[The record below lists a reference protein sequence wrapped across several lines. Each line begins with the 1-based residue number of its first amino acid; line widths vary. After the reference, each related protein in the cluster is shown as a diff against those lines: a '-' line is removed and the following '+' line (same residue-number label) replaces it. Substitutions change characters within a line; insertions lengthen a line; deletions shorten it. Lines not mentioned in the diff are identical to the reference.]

1 MKGRHIINFL
11 LGTGFAWLALF
22 ATGVKA
28 ASNDLNLPELGGTS
42 PATTSLSFEHDLGQ
56 RFLRAVRAQ
65 TPGYQDPLV
74 IDYLEHLTFGLAEHS
89 DLQDRRLYITL
100 IKNPTI
106 NAFAAPCGVLGINH
120 GLFLHAETKH
130 EFSAI
135 LAHELAH
142 LSQRHFA
149 RGIEA
154 SKKAGVISIA
164 GLLAGVIL
172 AATAGSEAGMAAIT
186 TSRGLAS
193 TQQLSYSRTRES
205 EADRIGISTMT
216 RANLDPRAMAYMFE
230 RLDRLNRGSGEQ
242 LPEFLRTHP
251 VTRSRISDTYNQTE
265 SLAKKKWDP
274 DFDYQLIRARVMV
287 RDADPIQNTIT
298 RFKNYS
304 SVLQGDA
311 LSANQYGLALAYTK
325 AKRFAEAKT
334 ILDQLLKQYPNHIA
348 LELAQIERLAD
359 DAQLREALA
368 TARRVLAINPNNYP
382 ISVIYARLLDQS
394 ERPDLATDV
403 LNQLILTRVN
413 DDQIWYQLAES
424 LGLSNDIPG
433 VHQARAEYF
442 LLNGDLEGAAKQLSY
457 ALPLVRQNFQL
468 SARIKQ
474 RIDEIWVM
482 QNNSSQ

>member
-1 MKGRHIINFL
+1 MTSRDLINFL
-11 LGTGFAWLALF
+11 LRAGCAGLVLF
-22 ATGVKA
+22 AMTA
-28 ASNDLNLPELGGTS
+28 QSANNDLNLPELGGSS
-42 PATTSLSFEHDLGQ
+42 PATTSLAFEHDLGQ

-74 IDYLEHLTFGLAEHS
+74 IDYLEHLIFALAEHS
-89 DLQDRRLYITL
+89 DLEDRRLYITL
-100 IKNPTI
+100 IDNASI
-106 NAFAAPCGVLGINH
+106 NAFAAPGGVLGINH
-120 GLFLHAETKH
+120 GLFLHAETQH

-172 AATAGSEAGMAAIT
+172 AATAGSEAGIAAVT
-186 TSRGLAS
+186 TSRGIAS

-242 LPEFLRTHP
+242 IPEFLRTHP
-251 VTRSRISDTYNQTE
+251 VTRSRISDAYNQTE
-265 SLAKKKWDP
+265 SLAKKKWEP

-287 RDADPIQNTIT
+287 SDADLIQNVIK
-298 RFKNYS
+298 RFEKHAQ
-304 SVLQGDA
+304 VRQGAA
-311 LSANQYGLALAYTK
+311 LSATQYGLALAYTK
-325 AKRFAEAKT
+325 AKRFKEAKRL
-334 ILDQLLKQYPNHIA
+334 LDGLLTQYPNHIA

-359 DAQLREALA
+359 SRQLPEALK

-382 ISVIYARLLDQS
+382 VSVIYARLLDQS
-394 ERPDLATDV
+394 ERPDLASDV
-403 LNQLILTRVN
+403 LNELVLARTQ
-413 DDQIWYQLAES
+413 DDQVWYQLAES
-424 LGLSNDIPG
+424 LGLANDIPG

-442 LLNGDLEGAAKQLSY
+442 LLNGDLDGAAKQLGY

-468 SARIKQ
+468 SAKIKQ
-474 RIDEIWVM
+474 RIDEIWAL
-482 QNNSSQ
+482 QDQSSQ

>member
-1 MKGRHIINFL
+1 MKSRNIITFVL
-11 LGTGFAWLALF
+11 CTGLAGLAVF
-22 ATGVKA
+22 ATNAKT
-28 ASNDLNLPELGGTS
+28 ASNDLNLPELGGSS
-42 PATTSLSFEHDLGQ
+42 PATTSLAFEHDLGQ

-74 IDYLEHLTFGLAEHS
+74 IDYLEHLVFSLAEHS

-100 IKNPTI
+100 IENPSI
-106 NAFAAPCGVLGINH
+106 NAFAAPGGVLGINH

-130 EFSAI
+130 EFTAI

-172 AATAGSEAGMAAIT
+172 AATAGSEAGMAAVT

-193 TQQLSYSRTRES
+193 AQQLSYSRTRES

-216 RANLDPRAMAYMFE
+216 RANLDPRAMAYMLE
-230 RLDRLNRGSGEQ
+230 RLDRLNRGSGDQ
-242 LPEFLRTHP
+242 IPEFLRTHP

-265 SLAKKKWDP
+265 SLAKKKWEP

-287 RDADPIQNTIT
+287 SDADPIQSVIT
-298 RFKNYS
+298 RFENYAL
-304 SVLQGDA
+304 VRQGAA

-325 AKRFAEAKT
+325 AKRFDEAKAV
-334 ILDQLLKQYPNHIA
+334 LDDLLNQYPNHIA
-348 LELAQIERLAD
+348 LELAQIERLAENGR
-359 DAQLREALA
+359 LPEALA
-368 TARRVLAINPNNYP
+368 AARRVLAISPSNYP
-382 ISVIYARLLDQS
+382 ISVIYAKLLDQS
-394 ERPDLATDV
+394 ERPDLASDV
-403 LNQLILTRVN
+403 LNQLVLSRTH
-413 DDQIWYQLAES
+413 DDQVWYQLAES
-424 LGLSNDIPG
+424 LGLANDIPG

-442 LLNGDLEGAAKQLSY
+442 LLNGDLDGAAKQLGY

-468 SARIKQ
+468 SAKIKQ
-474 RIDEIWVM
+474 RIDEIWAM
-482 QNNSSQ
+482 QDQSSR